1 MTLQELQAKW
11 TDDCRVIVPDFE
23 LYDEDKMEDE
33 ILRIRN
39 KNKTDRSVSDFQLV
53 IQVIRALRDDQ
64 TQVPTAWWWIKASLT
79 ILDDMEAHPWFE
91 MLWWLYIDM
100 QGKREITTLWGSASV
115 SKSAFFAA
123 MVLTTLVVW
132 HGVSHAYITCP
143 YKNSGED
150 KIFENIT
157 KRVKLWQAKPPGW
170 SDELGLTVRLVQG
183 VVSVTNSDGLVSTCE
198 LVSLESTASVQG
210 KKRSYLPGRLGGH
223 ERTGAL
229 ILIGDELII
238 NPAACREYLNGA
250 GNLVANNNFMGWVG
264 MNPLPHQVK
273 HADCL
278 QLSAPVD
285 RSMDG
290 MNEHTDFTWKTARG
304 RLVRLCMANSPNRHR
319 DKPVFAYLI
328 NKAQAE
334 VAAKGGDH
342 IYAAQVA
349 AWGFGAGM
357 GNGGVLSLD
366 AVNTPEWQ
374 GGPVWLKPP
383 VRWMFAD
390 IAFGGNDPAGFS
402 AFEAA
407 TALVDGKE
415 RHLVSC
421 LESDKI
427 HVSRKWTPTQ
437 EDIDEFTRLARAR
450 GGKPPIDPP
459 LRAGVEIGANAL
471 MCLQVLRCAA
481 RLGIPKGMVS
491 FDSSMRPDVTQMMR
505 EALGHVPW
513 YYHGKRPLREEETSW
528 PLYPPERNP
537 DGTQVGWSDKHMEV
551 ISAAWRFAEHLIAEG
566 HVRGLAKVKRGTSE
580 LLSRLWVQRAATKTD
595 VQGKKQLPA
604 SPMWG
609 ETLCLGLTFGV
620 RFCDALPKLN
630 DRAPISDSSVTPFE
644 DDPIFEIRSRRVFRS
659 WTR

>member
-1 MTLQELQAKW
+1 MTLTELQEKW
-11 TDDCRVIVPDFE
+11 TADCRVIVPEFE
-23 LYDEDKMEDE
+23 LYNEDRMEDE

-39 KNKTDRSVSDFQLV
+39 KNRIDRSTSDFQLV
-53 IQVIRALRDDQ
+53 IQVIRSLRDNQ

-79 ILDDMEAHPWFE
+79 ILEDMEAHPWFE
-91 MLWWLYIDM
+91 MLWWVYIDM

-157 KRVKLWQAKPPGW
+157 KRVKLWQDKPPGW
-170 SDELGLTVRLVQG
+170 AGELNLKIRLVQG
-183 VVSVTNSDGLVSTCE
+183 LVSVTNGDGLVSTCE

-210 KKRSYLPGRLGGH
+210 KKRSYLPGPLGGN

-238 NPAACREYLNGA
+238 NPSACREYLNGA

-273 HADCL
+273 HADCI
-278 QLSAPVD
+278 QLSAPTD
-285 RSMDG
+285 RSTDG
-290 MNEHTDFTWKTARG
+290 MNEHTDFTWLTARG
-304 RLVRLCMANSPNRHR
+304 RLVRMCMANSPNRHR
-319 DKPVFAYLI
+319 RQPVFPYLI
-328 NKAQAE
+328 NEAQAE
-334 VAAKGGDH
+334 IAAKGGDH

-366 AVNTPEWQ
+366 SVNTPEWQ
-374 GGPVWLKPP
+374 QGPVWLRPP

-390 IAFGGNDPAGFS
+390 LAFGGTDPAGYA
-402 AFEAA
+402 AFEASNA
-407 TALVDGKE
+407 TVDGVS
-415 RHLVSC
+415 RDLISC
-421 LESDKI
+421 LEQDKLP
-427 HVSRKWTPTQ
+427 VERKWTPTQ
-437 EDIDEFTRLARAR
+437 SDIDEYTRLAKAR
-450 GGKPPIDPP
+450 GGKPPMDPP
-459 LRAGVEIGANAL
+459 LRVGVEVGANSL
-471 MCLQVLRCAA
+471 MVLQVLRAAA
-481 RLGIPKGMVS
+481 RLGITKGHVS

-513 YYHGKRPLREEETSW
+513 YYHGKRPLSEEQSSW
-528 PLYPPERNP
+528 PLYPAELNP
-537 DGTQVGWSDKHMEV
+537 DGTRVEWADKHMEV
-551 ISAAWRFAEHLIAEG
+551 ISAAWRFAEHLISEG
-566 HVRGLAKVKRGTSE
+566 HVRGLVKVKRGTSE
-580 LLSRLWVQRAATKTD
+580 LLSRPWVQRAATKTD
-595 VQGKKQLPA
+595 VLGKKKLPA

-620 RFCDALPKLN
+620 RFCGAIPKLN
-630 DRAPISDSSVTPFE
+630 ERAPISDSNIIPFE
-644 DDPIFEIRSRRVFRS
+644 QDPVFEIKTRRVLRA
-659 WTR
+659 W